1 MNVKLL
7 NKMKTFRSSYDVWCF
22 MLVYFKKQ
30 HVKQSGTCNYS
41 LSKNIWLQVPSNT
54 GSRIV
59 RCMHNVRWCT
69 LYIYD
74 KNQLHFI
81 HFSVKQA
88 ILVILL
94 TLSKHLLPPF
104 MWNRIYL
111 MPKVKL
117 VFPCFECLDT
127 GQSEHEMN
135 NARVKLLKFES
146 LINLSLYHS
155 MFNVR
160 RLILSL
166 IWSINYIHTL
176 F

>member
-1 MNVKLL
+1 
-7 NKMKTFRSSYDVWCF
+7 
-22 MLVYFKKQ
+22 
-30 HVKQSGTCNYS
+30 
-41 LSKNIWLQVPSNT
+41 
-54 GSRIV
+54 
-59 RCMHNVRWCT
+59 
-69 LYIYD
+69 
-74 KNQLHFI
+74 
-81 HFSVKQA
+81 
-88 ILVILL
+88 
-94 TLSKHLLPPF
+94 
-104 MWNRIYL
+104 